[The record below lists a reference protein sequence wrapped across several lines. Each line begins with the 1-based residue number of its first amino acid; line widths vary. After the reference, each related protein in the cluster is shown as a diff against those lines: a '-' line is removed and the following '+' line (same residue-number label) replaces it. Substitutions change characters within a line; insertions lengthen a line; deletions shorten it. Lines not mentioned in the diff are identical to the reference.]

1 MKLRRRGLLLLI
13 ALAVLPAAAQ
23 ADSGFGR
30 FHALV
35 IGNQNYRHL
44 TTLQTPL
51 ADAKAVAEV
60 LKTQYGFTVDL
71 LLDKSRDEIK
81 LALSELRKT
90 MTDERDNLLI
100 YYAGHGYLDKVTGT
114 GYWQPVDAEKDNDVY
129 WLPTDEISRLLK
141 AVRARHVLIVA
152 DSCYSGSL
160 LMRDSGARLPA
171 AASRDEWLKR
181 MQARRS
187 RTALTSG
194 GEEPV
199 ADGGGSGH
207 SVFAKAL
214 LEVLR
219 ENKEILDGDSLFDR
233 LKRPVILNAEQTPLY
248 GDIKMTGHEMGDFLL
263 VPKELQEGGIQ
274 EKSEGKADLNFLKRN
289 NGIQTDLVPPEQNKE
304 ANFSKKNVKEYQ
316 SNVVEPGWL
325 GLIVQDI
332 DEELAKSFNLDKA
345 NGVLVSDVTSSSPAE
360 KAGFHQGDIIIA
372 INGTLLTEVSDLR
385 NRIAI
390 TAPGTPVTL
399 DIIRDGRRQ
408 QINVLIAKQP
418 SDDRGLPRGFVLE
431 KLGLTLQNMTL
442 EEAVQLGDSKGKQV
456 IVTKVEANSPADN
469 VGIEAGQLIE
479 EVNRVNVS
487 TLADLQDA
495 LKKDSDSKQVLLR
508 VRSGEY
514 SRYVTIKYE

>member
-1 MKLRRRGLLLLI
+1 MKLRRRGLLLI
-13 ALAVLPAAAQ
+13 ALAVMLPVAAQ
-23 ADSGFGR
+23 ANSGFGR

-51 ADAKAVAEV
+51 ADAKAVADV

-100 YYAGHGYLDKVTGT
+100 YYAGHGYLDERTST

-181 MQARRS
+181 MQAKRS

-233 LKRPVILNAEQTPLY
+233 IKRPVILNAEQTPLY

-263 VPKELQEGGIQ
+263 VPKELQEGGSQ
-274 EKSEGKADLNFLKRN
+274 EQSEGKADLSFLKR
-289 NGIQTDLVPPEQNKE
+289 GED
-304 ANFSKKNVKEYQ
+304 
-316 SNVVEPGWL
+316 VVTEV
-325 GLIVQDI
+325 GLSDKPVSVSAGVGGMIGNEW
-332 DEELAKSFNLDKA
+332 DEFDQRQLSQAYE
-345 NGVLVSDVTSSSPAE
+345 SSPS
-360 KAGFHQGDIIIA
+360 GQTTTWV
-372 INGTLLTEVSDLR
+372 N
-385 NRIAI
+385 
-390 TAPGTPVTL
+390 P
-399 DIIRDGRRQ
+399 
-408 QINVLIAKQP
+408 
-418 SDDRGLPRGFVLE
+418 
-431 KLGLTLQNMTL
+431 
-442 EEAVQLGDSKGKQV
+442 DSGNNYQV
-456 IVTKVEANSPADN
+456 IPHPAYSDKGSNQICRKAEIVCVIDGETKQIEITGCRDANDN
-469 VGIEAGQLIE
+469 WQIQ
-479 EVNRVNVS
+479 
-487 TLADLQDA
+487 
-495 LKKDSDSKQVLLR
+495 
-508 VRSGEY
+508 
-514 SRYVTIKYE
+514 

>member
-1 MKLRRRGLLLLI
+1 MKLCGRRFLLLI

-44 TTLQTPL
+44 TKLQTPL
-51 ADAKAVAEV
+51 ADAKAVADV

-90 MTDERDNLLI
+90 MTDEQDSLLV
-100 YYAGHGYLDKVTGT
+100 YYAGHGYLDNVTGT

-141 AVRARHVLIVA
+141 AIRVRHVLIVA

-181 MQARRS
+181 MQAKRS

-233 LKRPVILNAEQTPLY
+233 IKRPVILNADQTPLY

-263 VPKELQEGGIQ
+263 VPKELQESGVQQI
-274 EKSEGKADLNFLKRN
+274 ESSTKTDLNFLQRDGGDKQLQPTKQEGKTIGQYIDNGDGTIIDTKTGLMWKRCAEGLFGVN
-289 NGIQTDLVPPEQNKE
+289 CEKGETEIYTWDE
-304 ANFSKKNVKEYQ
+304 AVKRFKNVAYAGYSDWRLPTVAELKTLVQ
-316 SNVVEPGWL
+316 CSNG
-325 GLIVQDI
+325 VQDNDSGRCKDGSKRPTI
-332 DEELAKSFNLDKA
+332 NQQAFPNTEAIFFWSGSPLTDGSDGAWYVSFSY
-345 NGVLVSDVTSSSPAE
+345 GYSDI
-360 KAGFHQGDIIIA
+360 F
-372 INGTLLTEVSDLR
+372 
-385 NRIAI
+385 
-390 TAPGTPVTL
+390 
-399 DIIRDGRRQ
+399 
-408 QINVLIAKQP
+408 
-418 SDDRGLPRGFVLE
+418 DRGSGSVVRLVRG
-431 KLGLTLQNMTL
+431 
-442 EEAVQLGDSKGKQV
+442 A
-456 IVTKVEANSPADN
+456 P
-469 VGIEAGQLIE
+469 
-479 EVNRVNVS
+479 
-487 TLADLQDA
+487 
-495 LKKDSDSKQVLLR
+495 
-508 VRSGEY
+508 
-514 SRYVTIKYE
+514 

>member
-1 MKLRRRGLLLLI
+1 MKLRGRCLLLI

-44 TTLQTPL
+44 TKLQTPL
-51 ADAKAVAEV
+51 ADAKEVAEV

-71 LLDKSRDEIK
+71 LLDKRRDEIK

-90 MTDERDNLLI
+90 MIDERDNLLI
-100 YYAGHGYLDKVTGT
+100 YYAGHGYLDERTST

-181 MQARRS
+181 MQAKRS

-233 LKRPVILNAEQTPLY
+233 IKRPVILNADQTPLY

-263 VPKELQEGGIQ
+263 VPKEMQEGGMQ
-274 EKSEGKADLNFLKRN
+274 EKPAGKADLDFLKREFDKN
-289 NGIQTDLVPPEQNKE
+289 ALDQPKQSELFDRAMQFFKKKDFRAAYKLFEQSLSGKIGDKQ
-304 ANFSKKNVKEYQ
+304 A
-316 SNVVEPGWL
+316 
-325 GLIVQDI
+325 
-332 DEELAKSFNLDKA
+332 AKTLYMMGECLFN
-345 NGVLVSDVTSSSPAE
+345 
-360 KAGFHQGDIIIA
+360 QGDYDISILDYQKVI
-372 INGTLLTEVSDLR
+372 SDY
-385 NRIAI
+385 
-390 TAPGTPVTL
+390 
-399 DIIRDGRRQ
+399 
-408 QINVLIAKQP
+408 
-418 SDDRGLPRGFVLE
+418 SDDSYSAAALLRQGMAFE
-431 KLGLTLQNMTL
+431 KLTDKVTAAIIYEKLNRKHPDSREAKAAKERLESLT
-442 EEAVQLGDSKGKQV
+442 
-456 IVTKVEANSPADN
+456 TK
-469 VGIEAGQLIE
+469 
-479 EVNRVNVS
+479 
-487 TLADLQDA
+487 
-495 LKKDSDSKQVLLR
+495 
-508 VRSGEY
+508 
-514 SRYVTIKYE
+514 

>member
-1 MKLRRRGLLLLI
+1 MKLRGRGLLLLI
-13 ALAVLPAAAQ
+13 ALAALPAAAQ
-23 ADSGFGR
+23 AQTASSFGR

-44 TTLQTPL
+44 TKLQTPL
-51 ADAKAVAEV
+51 ADAKEVAEV

-141 AVRARHVLIVA
+141 AIRARHVLIVA

-181 MQARRS
+181 MQAKRS

-233 LKRPVILNAEQTPLY
+233 IKRPVILNADQTPLY

-263 VPKELQEGGIQ
+263 VPKEIQ
-274 EKSEGKADLNFLKRN
+274 ESGGQQIANSAK
-289 NGIQTDLVPPEQNKE
+289 TDL
-304 ANFSKKNVKEYQ
+304 
-316 SNVVEPGWL
+316 
-325 GLIVQDI
+325 
-332 DEELAKSFNLDKA
+332 SFLQR
-345 NGVLVSDVTSSSPAE
+345 GYGE
-360 KAGFHQGDIIIA
+360 
-372 INGTLLTEVSDLR
+372 
-385 NRIAI
+385 
-390 TAPGTPVTL
+390 TAPKKGDQQERRIIGQYIDNGDGTVT
-399 DIIRDGRRQ
+399 DT
-408 QINVLIAKQP
+408 KT
-418 SDDRGLPRGFVLE
+418 GL
-431 KLGLTLQNMTL
+431 M
-442 EEAVQLGDSKGKQV
+442 
-456 IVTKVEANSPADN
+456 
-469 VGIEAGQLIE
+469 
-479 EVNRVNVS
+479 
-487 TLADLQDA
+487 
-495 LKKDSDSKQVLLR
+495 
-508 VRSGEY
+508 
-514 SRYVTIKYE
+514 